1 MLRSQ
6 QIKTRLTLGFG
17 LMIVIMMAIGWVGWR
32 GASQMNALLNEMTD
46 TVVGSQHAAGELRA
60 GLLTARRYEKDMLF
74 GAIGVADLER
84 ARTRWRESMDQAQ
97 AGLKALAEQRQDAQG
112 KPLVEALKRHFEA
125 YQQGMQQVMGSLTQG
140 GMADQ
145 AQAAWDAPR
154 QAKKSVD
161 EAEKSLSQML
171 SMIDEEERRLVEQGR
186 KATGQVNWMIGLSLA
201 LGVAL
206 GLGVA
211 WRLSAS
217 LLHPIDEAARF
228 ASEVEQGRLDVNL
241 DIHGQDE
248 LSKLGTSLVHMQEGL
263 RDIVLRVRDGS
274 ESIQIAAQ
282 EVASGNHDLSSRTEQ
297 AAASLEETSSAMS
310 QLLDNVRHNAD
321 AARQADDL
329 ARSASSVAHQG
340 GGVVGQVVQTMSE
353 ITESS
358 RKVGDIIGV
367 IDGIAF
373 QTNILALNA
382 AVEAARAGEQGRG
395 FAVVAGEVRTL
406 AQRSADAAKEI
417 RALTVDSEQR
427 VASGAALI
435 QTAEQ
440 TLAELGEAVHT
451 VDARIA
457 EISVSTREQSSRI
470 AEVTGAIGEL
480 DQNTQQNAAV
490 VEEAAAAAD
499 SLRQQSERLVG
510 TVGQFVG

>member
-1 MLRSQ
+1 
-6 QIKTRLTLGFG
+6 
-17 LMIVIMMAIGWVGWR
+17 
-32 GASQMNALLNEMTD
+32 MNALLNEMTA

-112 KPLVEALKRHFEA
+112 KPLVEELKRHFEA

-228 ASEVEQGRLDVNL
+228 ASEVEQGRLDVHL

-395 FAVVAGEVRTL
+395 FAVVAAEVRTL
-406 AQRSADAAKEI
+406 AQRSAQAAREI
-417 RALTVDSEQR
+417 KTLITQTMDRVEAGAQSVNLAGETMRDIVDSVER
-427 VASGAALI
+427 VA
-435 QTAEQ
+435 
-440 TLAELGEAVHT
+440 
-451 VDARIA
+451 RIMA
-457 EISVSTREQSSRI
+457 DITRSTQEQSHS
-470 AEVTGAIGEL
+470 IGEIGQAITNL
-480 DQNTQQNAAV
+480 DQMTQQNAAL
-490 VEEAAAAAD
+490 VEESAAAAS
-499 SLRQQSERLVG
+499 SLSDQAKGLSQVIAAFQVRR
-510 TVGQFVG
+510 